1 MKKRITEKRAKALAE
16 AVNGID
22 AWALIGALL
31 RDDQWEHSTDEDL
44 HSIASDLLRHY
55 PHRVQPDDVMNAWD
69 WFRIHGEDWGAEAL
83 AVKRGLDRTDLWLCR
98 DWLRARE
105 RAEEAWEVICEYVP
119 AWPSEPL
126 PGPVLDA
133 FDGLP
138 PSRGLFVNS
147 VPLASE
153 RARGNAAFSAPR
165 SAPDLSLAHVDQR

>member
-16 AVNGID
+16 AVNSID

-44 HSIASDLLRHY
+44 RRVASDLLRHY
-55 PHRVQPDDVMNAWD
+55 PYRVQPGDVMNAWD
-69 WFRIHGEDWGAEAL
+69 WFRVHGEDWGAEAL
-83 AVKRGLDRTDLWLCR
+83 AVKRGLGRPDLWLCR

-105 RAEEAWEVICEYVP
+105 RAEEAWEFICEYVP

-126 PGPVLDA
+126 PSAVLDA
-133 FDGLP
+133 FYALP

-147 VPLASE
+147 VPSASE
-153 RARGNAAFSAPR
+153 RARENAA
-165 SAPDLSLAHVDQR
+165 